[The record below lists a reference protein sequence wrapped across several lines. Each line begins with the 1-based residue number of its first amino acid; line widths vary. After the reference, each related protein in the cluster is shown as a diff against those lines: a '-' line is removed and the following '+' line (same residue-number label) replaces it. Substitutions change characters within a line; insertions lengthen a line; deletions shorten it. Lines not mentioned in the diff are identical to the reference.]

1 MSHLHSIFCWM
12 KESVSR
18 CKDTEKEIYKLF
30 MIVPWIG
37 RGRVHRKCLF
47 VKLISKQS
55 WTLVLT
61 EANWLSIS
69 SLFSVF
75 IKVGLVWQELLLVT
89 DVLATWVESHSET
102 REKLFVSGW
111 CYM

>member
-18 CKDTEKEIYKLF
+18 CKDAEKDIYKLF
-30 MIVPWIG
+30 TIVPWIG

-47 VKLISKQS
+47 AKLISKQS
-55 WTLVLT
+55 WTLVLI

-75 IKVGLVWQELLLVT
+75 IKVELVWQELLLVT
-89 DVLATWVESHSET
+89 DELVTWAESHSEM
-102 REKLFVSGW
+102 REKSFVSGW